1 MARTTATLHCAYM
14 YMYNGGGLILRVRG
28 EHTMVNIEYA
38 LHSPQPP
45 SKNNIMI
52 LKSYQAKVL

>member
-14 YMYNGGGLILRVRG
+14 YMHNGGGLILRVRRTYNG
-28 EHTMVNIEYA
+28 EYRICIA
-38 LHSPQPP
+38 PAPSPLEEQYQ
-45 SKNNIMI
+45 I